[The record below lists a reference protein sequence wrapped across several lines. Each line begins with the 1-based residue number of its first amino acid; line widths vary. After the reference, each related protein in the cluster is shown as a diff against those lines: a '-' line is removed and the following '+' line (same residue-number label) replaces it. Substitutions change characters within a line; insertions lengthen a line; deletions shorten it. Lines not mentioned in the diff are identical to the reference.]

1 MRRVGRLIHLAY
13 QIATGCFGSPF
24 SFLPRGDMYLTY
36 LDESGSPG
44 DLNTPFF
51 VLAGVAVFERQ
62 THWLEQE
69 LDAIAEPFEQ
79 RAGKYLELHAAPM
92 KAGKE
97 GWEIFSS
104 AERAQAS
111 ADVLRVLINTRPKL
125 SVFASVVEQS
135 QMSRTADI
143 LPHCYEVVASKFD
156 DFLALKYQ
164 RDNDPQRGLFVLDQ
178 KRATEERAMQSLH
191 RTFKHAGHANGRLR
205 NFAEVPLFADSKS
218 TRLIQLADSV
228 AYWIFRHYSKLDE
241 WGWPQIRPFLASLGN
256 GRTGLHQVLDHA
268 TPARLATAQP
278 PAFPF
283 PPAMAKTS
291 PPAAVAQPAV
301 LHPVRTSPGALIIP

>member
-1 MRRVGRLIHLAY
+1 MRRAGRLIHLAY
-13 QIATGCFGSPF
+13 QIRRAASAARFHFCYGYSV
-24 SFLPRGDMYLTY
+24 YLTY

-51 VLAGVAVFERQ
+51 VLAGVAAFERQ

-92 KAGKE
+92 KASKE
-97 GWEIFSS
+97 GWEIFSA

-111 ADVLRVLINTRPKL
+111 ADVLRVLINTRPRL
-125 SVFASVVEQS
+125 NVFASVVEQS
-135 QMSRTADI
+135 QMARTADI

-164 RDNDPQRGLFVLDQ
+164 REKDPQRGLFVLDQ
-178 KRATEERAMQSLH
+178 KRATEEKAMQSLH
-191 RTFKHAGHANGRLR
+191 KTFKHVGHANGRLR
-205 NFAEVPLFADSKS
+205 NFAEVPMFADSKS
-218 TRLIQLADSV
+218 TRLIQLADSI

-241 WGWPQIRPFLASLGN
+241 WGWPQIQPFFASLGN
-256 GRTGLHQVLDHA
+256 GRTGLHQVLDPA

-283 PPAMAKTS
+283 PPAIPKA
-291 PPAAVAQPAV
+291 AQPAAPV
-301 LHPVRTSPGALIIP
+301 QPAVQHPIRTAPGALIIP